1 MTAVG
6 QRMERGQSAHPSFPE
21 IFALTEFANRA
32 KANAKKGG

>member
-6 QRMERGQSAHPSFPE
+6 QRLEREQFGPPSFPE
-21 IFALTEFANRA
+21 IFALTELANRA